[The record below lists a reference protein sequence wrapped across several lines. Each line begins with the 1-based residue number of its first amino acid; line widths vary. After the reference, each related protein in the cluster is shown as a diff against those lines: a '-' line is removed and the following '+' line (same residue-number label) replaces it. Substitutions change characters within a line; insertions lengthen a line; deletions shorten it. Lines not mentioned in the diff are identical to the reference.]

1 MCINITDIKKKKES
15 LSKPCSIYTSPFFL
29 VFKIFKTLSSLVSLS
44 SFDSLPIL
52 VNLTSE
58 LNEPELRILSKGT
71 MAIKSMV
78 NQPLRY
84 LFVIWVL
91 LRFIERSSMLMK
103 AVLKQTTIS
112 IIKRMSTV
120 WFAILQNLVS
130 SSARKANCIGS
141 VTHENSR
148 ILEMKMFHLI
158 KVLLSGLIKKKLR
171 TRSKK
176 DSYSTSIGFS
186 FSFSM

>member
-1 MCINITDIKKKKES
+1 MTEIKKKKDS
-15 LSKPCSIYTSPFFL
+15 LSNPCSIWTRPFFL
-29 VFKIFKTLSSLVSLS
+29 VFKIFKTRRSLVSLR

-71 MAIKSMV
+71 IAIKSMV
-78 NQPLRY
+78 NQPFRY
-84 LFVIWVL
+84 LFEIWVL
-91 LRFIERSSMLMK
+91 LRLMDRSSMFMK
-103 AVLKQTTIS
+103 AVLKQTTMS

-120 WFAILQNLVS
+120 WFVILQNLVS

-141 VTHENSR
+141 VTQENSR
-148 ILEMKMFHLI
+148 IFETKIFHFI
-158 KVLLSGLIKKKLR
+158 RVLLSGLIRKKFS
-171 TRSKK
+171 TSSKN

>member
-1 MCINITDIKKKKES
+1 MEIKKKNES
-15 LSKPCSIYTSPFFL
+15 LSNPCSICTSPFFL
-29 VFKIFKTLSSLVSLS
+29 VFKIFKTLSSLVSLR

-71 MAIKSMV
+71 IAIKSIV

-84 LFVIWVL
+84 LFVIWDL
-91 LRFIERSSMLMK
+91 LRLMERSSMLMK
-103 AVLKQTTIS
+103 AVLKQTTMS
-112 IIKRMSTV
+112 IIKRMSIV
-120 WFAILQNLVS
+120 WFVIFQNLVS

-141 VTHENSR
+141 VTQENSR
-148 ILEMKMFHLI
+148 IFEIKMFHFI
-158 KVLLSGLIKKKLR
+158 KVLLSGLIKKKLS
-171 TRSKK
+171 TSSKK